1 MNYSIIEYLSNNNI
15 EICDYLLPSDIMSL
29 EQVNTFFNRD
39 TPDSYWLLIIKKL
52 YSAEEIIKYNK
63 YFTIKVSDTHKIAI
77 DNTINLKRLSYFLE
91 NRR

>member
-15 EICDYLLPSDIMSL
+15 RICDYLLPSDIISL
-29 EQVNTFFNRD
+29 EQVNTTFNRD

-52 YSAEEIIKYNK
+52 YLAEEIIKYNK
-63 YFTIKVSDTHKIAI
+63 YFMIKVSDTHKIAI

-91 NRR
+91 NTS